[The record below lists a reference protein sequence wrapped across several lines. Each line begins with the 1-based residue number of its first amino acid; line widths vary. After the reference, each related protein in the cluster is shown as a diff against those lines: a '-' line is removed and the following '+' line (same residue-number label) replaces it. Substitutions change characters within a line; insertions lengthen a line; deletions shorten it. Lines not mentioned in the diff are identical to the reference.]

1 MNHSKLAT
9 ARWGVL
15 LGVLLLIGGCA
26 IAVVDPWSAMCCRIT
41 FVDTQSGAIV
51 RKDYLLWVNVR
62 TTRVETCVSQEMTS
76 VFSNASNPQARLRTV
91 RRLSPWINNSPSYK
105 FGAVELQLS
114 LLEMLWEEGRFSA
127 PARVQSAKCLLAAW
141 HNSDELKAA
150 DQYLKRLAKTMY
162 ALEEAGQPVSE
173 ADVPDCDG

>member
-15 LGVLLLIGGCA
+15 LVVLLLIGGCA

-51 RKDYLLWVNVR
+51 RKDYLLWINVR
-62 TTRVETCVSQEMTS
+62 TTRVETGVSKEMAS
-76 VFSNASNPQARLRTV
+76 VLSNDSGQQARLRAV

-105 FGAVELQLS
+105 FGAAELQLS
-114 LLEMLWEEGRFSA
+114 LLEMLWEVRRFSA
-127 PARVQSAKCLLAAW
+127 QARVQSAKCLLAAW
-141 HNSDELKAA
+141 HDSDDHRAA
-150 DQYLKRLAKTMY
+150 DQYLKRLAETMY
-162 ALEEAGQPVSE
+162 ALEKAGKPVSE